1 MLKTCQPGMNSSH
14 ELRGRSFVEWG
25 EFNVSLVDARVET
38 DTQSNERGTGLCC
51 WTSLPPPPLKR
62 FHNDGADPKGD
73 PTSRRRRRGRKKN
86 ATRRHEMR
94 AT

>member
-25 EFNVSLVDARVET
+25 EFNVSLIDARVET
-38 DTQSNERGTGLCC
+38 DTQSNERVFVLG
-51 WTSLPPPPLKR
+51 PPSPLSSG
-62 FHNDGADPKGD
+62 FITTT
-73 PTSRRRRRGRKKN
+73 PTQRATRRRDDDEAEKN
-86 ATRRHEMR
+86 AARRHEMR